1 VTGSRPRA
9 KSTALASSEA
19 LGTLDHEQSGVMLHP
34 IRARLL
40 RELAEPGSAASLAR
54 KLELPRQQ
62 LNYHLR
68 LLEKAGLVEQVET
81 RTRGN
86 CVERIVRAKARAYV
100 IAPQQHGVDPAAI
113 ADRASA
119 NYLLALAAQTLRD
132 VARVQQLASAAGQS
146 LATLSVQTEVCFESP
161 ADRQAFTRE
170 LGEAIEQLVG
180 KYHREQGRPFRLMVA
195 AYPPPPP
202 EPEPEGRES

>member
-1 VTGSRPRA
+1 
-9 KSTALASSEA
+9 
-19 LGTLDHEQSGVMLHP
+19 MHP

-40 RELAEPGSAASLAR
+40 RELAEPGSAASLGR

-68 LLEKAGLVEQVET
+68 LLEKAGLVEEVET

-100 IAPQQHGVDPAAI
+100 IAPQVLGVDPATLV
-113 ADRASA
+113 DRASA
-119 NYLLALAAQTLRD
+119 NYLLAVAAQTVRD
-132 VARVQQLASAAGQS
+132 VARVQKLASAAGQK
-146 LATLSVQTEVCFESP
+146 LATLTVQTEVRFESP
-161 ADRQAFTRE
+161 AARQAFTRE

-180 KYHREQGRPFRLMVA
+180 KYHSEHGRPFRVMVG

-202 EPEPEGRES
+202 EPERDSEP

>member
-1 VTGSRPRA
+1 MAGSRPRG
-9 KSTALASSEA
+9 KSSALASSEA
-19 LGTLDHEQSGVMLHP
+19 LGTVDREQAAVILHP

-68 LLEKAGLVEQVET
+68 LLEKAGLLEEVET

-100 IAPQQHGVDPAAI
+100 IAPQGPGVDPDSI
-113 ADRASA
+113 VDRASA
-119 NYLLALAAQTLRD
+119 NYLLAVAAQTLRD
-132 VARVQQLASAAGQS
+132 VSRVQQLASAAGQR
-146 LATLSVQTEVCFESP
+146 LATLTLQTEVRFESP
-161 ADRQAFTRE
+161 AARQAFTRE
-170 LGEAIEQLVG
+170 LGEAIEQLIG
-180 KYHREQGRPFRLMVA
+180 KYHSERGRPFRLMVG

-202 EPEPEGRES
+202 EPEDPES